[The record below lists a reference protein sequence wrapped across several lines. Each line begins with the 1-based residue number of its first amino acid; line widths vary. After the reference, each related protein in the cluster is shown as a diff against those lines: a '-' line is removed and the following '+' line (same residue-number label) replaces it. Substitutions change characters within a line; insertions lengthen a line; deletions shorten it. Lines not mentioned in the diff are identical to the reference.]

1 MAKKEAK
8 EEKQKQMPED
18 YTFLKMLAIRI
29 FGRVSDKFS
38 DSFASLKQA
47 LVTSNAR
54 VLFRTY
60 LSLTF
65 FTALITF
72 IATFLMTLLFVITFK
87 LDLVFA
93 IFGLIIIPLFFSSIT
108 FFMVFVYPFS
118 VSQGRK
124 TDIEAN
130 LPFALTHMAAISE
143 SGAPPLTIFKILA
156 KFNEYGELSKE
167 ANEIAR
173 NVELFG
179 LDEISALKESANKS
193 SSSLYKDVMEG
204 MIVAIQSGGSLKS
217 YLVEEANKAMFEYTV
232 KREKYNEILSTY
244 ADIYTALLIAA
255 PMIFIVVLAALNIMG
270 GDMFG
275 FSIQELM
282 VIGTLALATLNMIF
296 LTFLSMTQPKT

>member
-1 MAKKEAK
+1 MAKEQ
-8 EEKQKQMPED
+8 EEKNKVPQD
-18 YTFLKMLAIRI
+18 YTFLKMLAIKM
-29 FGRVSDKFS
+29 FGRLSDKFS
-38 DSFASLKQA
+38 DSFESLKQA

-65 FTALITF
+65 FTAFVTF
-72 IATFLMTLLFVITFK
+72 IATFIMTLLFVVTFR
-87 LDLVFA
+87 LDF
-93 IFGLIIIPLFFSSIT
+93 IFSLIGLLIVPLFFSSIT
-108 FFMVFVYPFS
+108 FFSVFVYPFS
-118 VSQGRK
+118 VSQSRK

-179 LDEISALKESANKS
+179 LDEISALKESANNS
-193 SSSLYKDVMEG
+193 SSSLFKDVMEG
-204 MIVAIQSGGSLKS
+204 MIVAIQSGGSLKAF
-217 YLVEEANKAMFEYTV
+217 LVEEANRAMLEYTI
-232 KREKYNEILSTY
+232 KREKYNEVLSTY

-270 GDMFG
+270 GGMFG
-275 FSIQELM
+275 FTIQELM
-282 VIGTLALATLNMIF
+282 VLGTLALATLNMIF
-296 LTFLSMTQPKT
+296 LTFLSLTQPKM

>member
-1 MAKKEAK
+1 MAKKEEK
-8 EEKQKQMPED
+8 KSKGPEEF
-18 YTFLKMLAIRI
+18 TFLKMTAIKL
-29 FGRVSDKFS
+29 FGGVADRFS
-38 DSFASLKQA
+38 ESFVSLKQA
-47 LVTSNAR
+47 LITSNAR

-65 FTALITF
+65 FVAFITF
-72 IATFLMTLLFVITFK
+72 IATFIMTLLFVITFK

-93 IFGLIIIPLFFSSIT
+93 AFGMVIIPLFFASIT

-118 VSQGRK
+118 VSQSK
-124 TDIEAN
+124 KADIEVN

-143 SGAPPLTIFKILA
+143 SGAPPITMFKILA

-179 LDEISALKESANKS
+179 LDEISALKDSANKTS
-193 SSSLYKDVMEG
+193 SSTFKDVLEG
-204 MIVAIQSGGSLKS
+204 MIVAIQSGGSMKS
-217 YLVEEANKAMFEYTV
+217 FLIEEANRAMFDYTV
-232 KREKYNEILSTY
+232 KREKYNEVLSTY

-275 FSIQELM
+275 FTIEELM
-282 VIGTLALATLNMIF
+282 IIGTLALATLNMIF
-296 LTFLSMTQPKT
+296 LTFLSLTQPKL